1 MASIDTLD
9 HRVFLRCYALGYSR
23 KSVAHLLGMERRVF
37 AQARRAPMDFL
48 TLKDYVIIAFITK
61 RSLRDVLH
69 DVMLPDANTLECVKA
84 RQAYMADA
92 IRDQWPEDMPGF

>member
-1 MASIDTLD
+1 MATIETPD
-9 HRVFLRCYALGYSR
+9 HRIFVKCYACGYSR
-23 KSVAHLLGMERRVF
+23 KSVAHLIGMERRVF

-48 TLKDYVIIAFITK
+48 TIKHYIIIAFITK

-69 DVMLPDANTLECVKA
+69 DVMSPDANTLECVKA
-84 RQAYMADA
+84 KQTYMADA